1 MSMSEPNS
9 SQLQA
14 EVERQRE
21 KLSADIDRLAERLT
35 PGRMLDEVL
44 ARTKN
49 GGGEFLSNLGH
60 SATANPVPVALLGV
74 SLAWLMARS
83 GETSANAARRRVQP
97 SGTDGRELP
106 LASVTGK
113 SIRRVA
119 HEPDASGQ
127 MWAHFSDESGR
138 RFKAKSDSLGRRAGH
153 FIDDAGKS
161 YRGFVDSAGEQIAS
175 FQDEAGVAL
184 DDLAAWAA
192 DTWSAAGDA
201 VSDATDAVRSGT
213 ESVARRASEAGDAIG
228 DGARRLNDT
237 IASAFVAQP
246 LVAGALAFA
255 VGAAIAAS
263 LPHTEMEDEFL
274 GDPSDDL
281 KEQAGEQAEQAYADA
296 KEKVS
301 EVYSKVNEAVAPVAH
316 EAGAEV
322 HAGAPEPRQG
332 L

>member
-1 MSMSEPNS
+1 MSMSEPTS

-35 PGRMLDEVL
+35 PGRIVDEVL

-83 GETSANAARRRVQP
+83 GEHSVPDGGRRPHATASNGQ
-97 SGTDGRELP
+97 DLP
-106 LASVTGK
+106 LASVSGK
-113 SIRRVA
+113 SLRRVS

-127 MWAHFSDESGR
+127 MWSRFADESGR
-138 RFKAKSDSLGRRAGH
+138 TFKAKSDPLGRRAGH
-153 FIDDAGKS
+153 FIDDAGKG
-161 YRGFVDSAGEQIAS
+161 YRGLVDGAGERIAN
-175 FQDEAGVAL
+175 FQDEAGIAL
-184 DDLAAWAA
+184 DDVAAWAA

-201 VSDATDAVRSGT
+201 VSDTAEAVRSGT

-228 DGARRLNDT
+228 EGARRLNDT

-255 VGAAIAAS
+255 VGAAFAAS
-263 LPHTEMEDEFL
+263 LPHTDMEDDLL
-274 GDPSDDL
+274 GEPSDDL
-281 KEQAGEQAEQAYADA
+281 KEKAGAEVEHAYDTA

-301 EVYSKVNEAVAPVAH
+301 EVYSHVTDAVGAAPRR
-316 EAGAEV
+316 EGS
-322 HAGAPEPRQG
+322 
-332 L
+332 